1 MRSRTPVASGLEHA
15 LLGLLREHPMHAYDM
30 HLQLLRTEQLGL
42 VWRLKQGN
50 LYALL
55 AKLEAE
61 GYLESTTEPQET
73 RPPRK
78 ILRLTARGEAALAR
92 WLASPVEHGRD
103 FRQEFLAKLYF
114 ASRDGPALASELLA
128 RQRQACH
135 GWLDELQA
143 QLAALDAERP
153 FERLVLRFRMGQIEA
168 TLRWLDECAAI
179 FATPVG
185 P

>member
-1 MRSRTPVASGLEHA
+1 MRTRPAVASGLEHA
-15 LLGLLREHPMHAYDM
+15 LLGLLREHPMHAYEM

-42 VWRLKQGN
+42 VWHLKQGN

-61 GYLESTTEPQET
+61 GYLASTTEAQGT

-78 ILRLTARGEAALAR
+78 RLHLTPRGETSFAA
-92 WLASPVEHGRD
+92 WLATPVEHGRD

-114 ASRDGPALASELLA
+114 ATHDEPATVHELLA
-128 RQRQACH
+128 RQRDACL

-143 QLAALDAERP
+143 QAETLSAGRP
-153 FERLVLRFRMGQIEA
+153 FEQLVVRFRVGQIDA
-168 TLRWLDECAAI
+168 TLRWLEECAAV
-179 FATPVG
+179 FAAPSRR
-185 P
+185 